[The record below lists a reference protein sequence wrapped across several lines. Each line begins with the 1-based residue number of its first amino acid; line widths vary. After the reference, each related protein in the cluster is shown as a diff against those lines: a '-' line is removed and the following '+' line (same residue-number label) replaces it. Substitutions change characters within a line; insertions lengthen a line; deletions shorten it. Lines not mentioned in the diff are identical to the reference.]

1 MFLSRYSLTVAI
13 PTVKTVHHPSTDPME
28 PSTAPTDR
36 STASSQP
43 SNGPR
48 SGSSSTTVVPT
59 VTNRSAAS
67 LSSPPTTISPTAA
80 SSPPP
85 DISHILSTISLVP
98 ISLHKAISR
107 QQPFSHPATSSP
119 LAISRQATR
128 QPTIS
133 PPAISQLITNRRCIS
148 LSRGAPCPWPP
159 TCRFQ
164 ATVSRLYSSRLGNCT
179 ATGQINKLSTPLHI

>member
-28 PSTAPTDR
+28 PSTDPMEPSTAPTDR
-36 STASSQP
+36 STASCQP

-67 LSSPPTTISPTAA
+67 LSSPPTTISPTAT

-119 LAISRQATR
+119 LAISR
-128 QPTIS
+128 
-133 PPAISQLITNRRCIS
+133 
-148 LSRGAPCPWPP
+148 
-159 TCRFQ
+159 
-164 ATVSRLYSSRLGNCT
+164 
-179 ATGQINKLSTPLHI
+179 